1 MFGIKKKAK
10 KRTVLFVH
18 DDVLVLQSLERS
30 LIYTSYN
37 KLFARS
43 SEEALEITQQED
55 VHLIVANMC
64 IPEMTGL
71 ELFRAVRK
79 ESPRVIGIILT
90 GYEEDEEL
98 QNAVQQGEIL
108 KFVSKPWKFG
118 LADLKSL
125 VRRTIEDYN
134 LQLKR

>member
-43 SEEALEITQQED
+43 CAEALEITQQKE
-55 VHLIVANMC
+55 VHLIVANMS
-64 IPEMTGL
+64 IPGMTGL
-71 ELFRAVRK
+71 ELLRAVRK
-79 ESPRVIGIILT
+79 ESPGVIGIILT
-90 GYEEDEEL
+90 GYEDDDEL
-98 QNAVQQGEIL
+98 QNAVERGEIL
-108 KFVSKPWKFG
+108 RFVSKPWKFG
-118 LADLKSL
+118 LRDLKSL
-125 VRRTIEDYN
+125 VRRVIEDYN
-134 LQLKR
+134 LQLK